1 MGYGIGIS
9 IRVAG
14 NQTIFNVASSYSMS
28 AEEHLEKI
36 KNKCKQTAE
45 PDPNSTQT
53 TRTQPKLLPRFCGD
67 RLVAL
72 QPLHMS
78 PSLIDRILH
87 CTWPAK
93 NTNCKQTTD
102 YNLNCNYINKQKS
115 TYQIFVF
122 AHSFLFQVFAKN

>member
-36 KNKCKQTAE
+36 KTKCKLTAE

-53 TRTQPKLLPRFCGD
+53 QSELDPN
-67 RLVAL
+67 
-72 QPLHMS
+72 S
-78 PSLIDRILH
+78 
-87 CTWPAK
+87 
-93 NTNCKQTTD
+93 
-102 YNLNCNYINKQKS
+102 
-115 TYQIFVF
+115 YQGF
-122 AHSFLFQVFAKN
+122 AAIGW

>member
-1 MGYGIGIS
+1 MYLLS
-9 IRVAG
+9 IFIDWFTSFFPTKW
-14 NQTIFNVASSYSMS
+14 NI
-28 AEEHLEKI
+28 
-36 KNKCKQTAE
+36 
-45 PDPNSTQT
+45 
-53 TRTQPKLLPRFCGD
+53 LPRFCGG

-93 NTNCKQTTD
+93 NTNCKQTTN
-102 YNLNCNYINKQKS
+102 YNNKVCNYINKQKL

-122 AHSFLFQVFAKN
+122 AHSFLFQVFAKNWAVDGIVFTLFHRLARYSPFLKIISRKKRIKNFITY

>member
-67 RLVAL
+67 RLVVL

-93 NTNCKQTTD
+93 K
-102 YNLNCNYINKQKS
+102 YKL
-115 TYQIFVF
+115 
-122 AHSFLFQVFAKN
+122 